1 MRPADGI
8 EQSCRRITPP
18 AHPPYWLGKSVICA
32 FWRLRPLPSHWVAAQ
47 FSERKLRRTLA
58 SKWSAS
64 RTACLCV
71 LLVKILSEDGYRCAP
86 PILRLGAAFM
96 AITTRPVAKHD
107 LKLICEHRERMF
119 AESGRTREALRPMT
133 VAFEQWLS
141 PRLEDGSYFGW
152 MLEDAGVVI
161 AGLGMMVIDWP
172 PHPSHPADHRRAYI
186 LNVFVEP
193 EHRRKGLAK
202 RLMALA
208 EERAREL
215 GICYAILHSTRQGR
229 PLYESLGWGPTSEMA
244 IRWE

>member
-1 MRPADGI
+1 MMG
-8 EQSCRRITPP
+8 S
-18 AHPPYWLGKSVICA
+18 
-32 FWRLRPLPSHWVAAQ
+32 
-47 FSERKLRRTLA
+47 FSLRRSYALPG
-58 SKWSAS
+58 
-64 RTACLCV
+64 TAL
-71 LLVKILSEDGYRCAP
+71 
-86 PILRLGAAFM
+86 M
-96 AITTRPVAKHD
+96 TITARPVAKHD

-133 VAFEQWLS
+133 AAFEQWLS
-141 PRLEDGSYFGW
+141 PRLADGSYFGW

-208 EERAREL
+208 EDKGPLARRLLCDPSFDTAGAVALRKPRVGVDERDGDPLGVGEMAGDSEPIIRPRIARRKLVECTETAQQQMFEL
-215 GICYAILHSTRQGR
+215 ERCPGRRTTGGSRPPTWHPPCSTRGMGV
-229 PLYESLGWGPTSEMA
+229 SAS
-244 IRWE
+244 